1 MSSGVIVVVGAGS
14 TQSVVS
20 QLIEE
25 RFQVVSVSSVNAIS
39 EELEENTVL
48 RIEILDDDPLGI
60 IGNSDVRLHELQD
73 LFKEMKDFEMIFKD
87 STIDEYSL
95 RNALKPLMKSRS
107 IRKDPSMSVY
117 LNRHKVIKS
126 RPRPR
131 DRLHS

>member
-1 MSSGVIVVVGAGS
+1 MSNGVIVVVGAGS

-25 RFQVVSVSSVNAIS
+25 RFQVVSVSSVNAVS

-48 RIEILDDDPLGI
+48 IIEILDDDPLGI
-60 IGNSDVRLHELQD
+60 IGNSDVRLHELRE
-73 LFKEMKDFEMIFKD
+73 LFKEMKDLEMIFKD
-87 STIDEYSL
+87 PTIDEYSL

-117 LNRHKVIKS
+117 LNRQRVIKS